1 MAFAK
6 MAAVVIV
13 CLLTTFMASMTSAD
27 TSFGFLVEP
36 RDTTAVQGETVTL
49 YCSLNRLADTFMW
62 VRDTVVISQS
72 LQIVGNNPGS
82 RYSIFYDGTSY
93 NLIISGVEPND
104 VGNYKCVAFSDGTGI
119 LSRSAELEVHA
130 APSEEYPTIT
140 STVTG
145 LIAVGE
151 TIEIVCELDGG
162 YPIPEIELIKDDE
175 VLVVASGRLVYAWVT
190 DGNDDGAVVECRARH
205 PLWMD
210 TRSSFVGPFRLVVD
224 PPQVLLAPSFEEVEA
239 GSVTSFICSASS
251 APRGS
256 YHWFINGVEQHSGED
271 IVIDTTASAN
281 ILRLR
286 GSRQNAGVVR
296 CTVRAAN
303 GEATAE
309 ATLVVIVHDESTRA
323 PSSSAR
329 PAVETT
335 TSREV
340 EPTDVSPTKTSTKG
354 VVTTPTLLPEET
366 DSPSTTTPAPV
377 QRETG
382 TPTTPSPP
390 LRGTSTAT
398 TPRLRTHNGQ
408 ETTQQTDATTATATQ
423 QQHDTSMPSSDSVA
437 TEVAERESTETATE
451 VDATD
456 PPVRGASSFNTIF
469 VASVS
474 TIATLIGIIF
484 IVAIGAFCVVTV
496 RRARQQD
503 QAGRK
508 GAEGDGNVYFRS
520 RYVSVMRSWLFP
532 VHRDTQK
539 TLTSFENPS
548 PDESPYNTINSRR

>member
-1 MAFAK
+1 MTFAK
-6 MAAVVIV
+6 KAAVAIV

-72 LQIVGNNPGS
+72 LQIVANNPGS

-93 NLIISGVEPND
+93 NLIISGVEPDD

-190 DGNDDGAVVECRARH
+190 DENDDGAVVECRARH
-205 PLWMD
+205 PLWTD

-281 ILRLR
+281 ILRIR
-286 GSRQNAGVVR
+286 GSRQNAGIVR

-309 ATLVVIVHDESTRA
+309 ATLVVIVHDESSRA
-323 PSSSAR
+323 P
-329 PAVETT
+329 
-335 TSREV
+335 TSEV
-340 EPTDVSPTKTSTKG
+340 EPTDVSTTKTSTKG

-366 DSPSTTTPAPV
+366 NAPSTTTPAQV

-390 LRGTSTAT
+390 LRETSTAT
-398 TPRLRTHNGQ
+398 TPRSSTHSRR
-408 ETTQQTDATTATATQ
+408 ETTRQTGSTTATATQ
-423 QQHDTSMPSSDSVA
+423 QQHDTSMPASESVA

-451 VDATD
+451 VDATE

-484 IVAIGAFCVVTV
+484 IVALGAFCVVTV

-503 QAGRK
+503 QAGKK